1 MRKKKDENF
10 CCCFSLIRVE
20 RPKKKNKN
28 DAVGTAIEI
37 IRAVDWISPGNPIV
51 YWVLLGSFFS
61 PFFCASGAV
70 GVFFYFAGEIFLLV
84 VVTKKKTRHSADRIL
99 RVVILIF
106 VSIFLLF
113 RK

>member
-1 MRKKKDENF
+1 MRSGRRSKLF
-10 CCCFSLIRVE
+10 VRSIGFHR
-20 RPKKKNKN
+20 
-28 DAVGTAIEI
+28 EI
-37 IRAVDWISPGNPIV
+37 QSFTGF
-51 YWVLLGSFFS
+51 YWVLFF
-61 PFFCASGAV
+61 PLFLCASGAV